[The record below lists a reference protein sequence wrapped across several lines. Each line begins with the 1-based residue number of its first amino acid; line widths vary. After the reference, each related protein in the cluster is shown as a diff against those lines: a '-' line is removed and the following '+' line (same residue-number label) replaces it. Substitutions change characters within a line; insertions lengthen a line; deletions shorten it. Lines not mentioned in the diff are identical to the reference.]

1 MTKGKAA
8 DRATACR
15 RDRAAEIRAAARPR
29 KPWTKRGG
37 GRPRRRWKTS
47 RATSSARRIR
57 NWRRCNWAATIP
69 AGREPWPWGRRWDA
83 TILAHVA
90 VGRSIKSATGR
101 DKIRGDKVGQ
111 RHGRA
116 PVVAAADRN
125 VVPQANWIDLDR
137 K

>member
-1 MTKGKAA
+1 MPGRFCRTRRKAKKKQT
-8 DRATACR
+8 DRATAGR
-15 RDRAAEIRAAARPR
+15 RDRAAGRR
-29 KPWTKRGG
+29 KPRTKNGG
-37 GRPRRRWKTS
+37 ARPRRRWKTS

-116 PVVAAADRN
+116 PVVAAAGR
-125 VVPQANWIDLDR
+125 DR
-137 K
+137 KR

>member
-1 MTKGKAA
+1 MTGVQTCALP
-8 DRATACR
+8 
-15 RDRAAEIRAAARPR
+15 I
-29 KPWTKRGG
+29 
-37 GRPRRRWKTS
+37 
-47 RATSSARRIR
+47 
-57 NWRRCNWAATIP
+57 
-69 AGREPWPWGRRWDA
+69 WGRRWDA

-125 VVPQANWIDLDR
+125 VVPQANWIDLLGLKLEPAQAPRGGAVIDR
-137 K
+137 LEKVPAANWTV